1 MQHLPM
7 PPSREMRPA
16 NPYDELSFFPS
27 ASTARDWHMAVSPF
41 GLAGGSVHAYSS
53 REEGLMM
60 SVPTPE
66 ADGFTMI
73 LHRMA
78 FDATPVW
85 SGKKFYEIRPRQTGD
100 FTLSDN
106 RVSRVAEC
114 PGVCDTLHLVLPH
127 AAFNRGRGKRG
138 SPSWRMRSDSAVA
151 DPTLRYL
158 IQSLHPALLDETKRE
173 TLFTDTVIEAATIH
187 ISKFYELYSSTPF
200 HYGGRLT
207 PWQEKTAKE
216 LLASR
221 LNGDT
226 TMSEIATA
234 CGLSVDYFSACF
246 KRTTGL
252 SPYRWFSQ
260 YRVEQAKRMLVGTN
274 LPLADVA
281 LTCGYADQSHF
292 TGSFSKE
299 AGLSPGEWRRQGR
312 Q

>member
-1 MQHLPM
+1 M
-7 PPSREMRPA
+7 
-16 NPYDELSFFPS
+16 
-27 ASTARDWHMAVSPF
+27 
-41 GLAGGSVHAYSS
+41 
-53 REEGLMM
+53 
-60 SVPTPE
+60 E
-66 ADGFTMI
+66 ADVI
-73 LHRMA
+73 
-78 FDATPVW
+78 V
-85 SGKKFYEIRPRQTGD
+85 Q
-100 FTLSDN
+100 
-106 RVSRVAEC
+106 
-114 PGVCDTLHLVLPH
+114 
-127 AAFNRGRGKRG
+127 
-138 SPSWRMRSDSAVA
+138 
-151 DPTLRYL
+151 DPTLKFL
-158 IQSLHPALLDETKRE
+158 LKSLHPALLEEKRRE

-187 ISKFYELYSSTPF
+187 ISKCYALYSSTPF
-200 HYGGRLT
+200 YYGGRLT
-207 PWQEKTAKE
+207 ALQERTAKE